1 MKTIT
6 NKGNKILHVGS
17 LMLLPEESHELP
29 KEYENNPVLDFF
41 AKRGTICITEDI
53 PPQEGAKD
61 RVEEN
66 TPPQDDAKDSSEEST
81 PPQEP
86 AGEAAVD
93 EKKRTHAIRQGK
105 VREVW
110 CMDLPS
116 LCA

>member
-41 AKRGTICITEDI
+41 AKRGTICITED
-53 PPQEGAKD
+53 GAKD
-61 RVEEN
+61 SVEEN
-66 TPPQDDAKDSSEEST
+66 TPPQDGAKDSSEEST

-86 AGEAAVD
+86 AGEAAAD
-93 EKKRTHAIRQGK
+93 EKENTRNSTRKK
-105 VREVW
+105 
-110 CMDLPS
+110 
-116 LCA
+116 

>member
-61 RVEEN
+61 SVEEN

-81 PPQEP
+81 PPQES
-86 AGEAAVD
+86 AGEAAAD
-93 EKKRTHAIRQGK
+93 EKENTRNSTRKK
-105 VREVW
+105 
-110 CMDLPS
+110 
-116 LCA
+116 

>member
-61 RVEEN
+61 SVEEN
-66 TPPQDDAKDSSEEST
+66 TPPQDGAKDSSEEST

-86 AGEAAVD
+86 AGEAAAD
-93 EKKRTHAIRQGK
+93 EKENTRNSARKK
-105 VREVW
+105 
-110 CMDLPS
+110 
-116 LCA
+116 

>member
-41 AKRGTICITEDI
+41 AKRGTICITED
-53 PPQEGAKD
+53 
-61 RVEEN
+61 V
-66 TPPQDDAKDSSEEST
+66 

-86 AGEAAVD
+86 SEAAAD
-93 EKKRTHAIRQGK
+93 EKENTRNSTRKK
-105 VREVW
+105 
-110 CMDLPS
+110 
-116 LCA
+116 

>member
-41 AKRGTICITEDI
+41 AKRGTICITEDV

-61 RVEEN
+61 SVEEN
-66 TPPQDDAKDSSEEST
+66 TPPQNGAKDSGEEST

-86 AGEAAVD
+86 AGEAAAD
-93 EKKRTHAIRQGK
+93 EKENTRNSTKK
-105 VREVW
+105 K
-110 CMDLPS
+110 
-116 LCA
+116 

>member
-29 KEYENNPVLDFF
+29 KEYEKNPVLDFF
-41 AKRGTICITEDI
+41 AKRGTICITEDV

-61 RVEEN
+61 SVEEN
-66 TPPQDDAKDSSEEST
+66 TPPQDGAKDSSEEST

-86 AGEAAVD
+86 AGEAAAD
-93 EKKRTHAIRQGK
+93 EKENTRNSTRKK
-105 VREVW
+105 
-110 CMDLPS
+110 
-116 LCA
+116 

>member
-17 LMLLPEESHELP
+17 LMLLPEESYELP

-41 AKRGTICITEDI
+41 AKRGTICITEDV

-61 RVEEN
+61 SVEEN
-66 TPPQDDAKDSSEEST
+66 TPPQDGAKDSSEEST

-86 AGEAAVD
+86 SEAAAD
-93 EKKRTHAIRQGK
+93 EKENTRNSTRKK
-105 VREVW
+105 
-110 CMDLPS
+110 
-116 LCA
+116 

>member
-17 LMLLPEESHELP
+17 LMLLPEKSHELP

-41 AKRGTICITEDI
+41 AKRGTICITEDV

-61 RVEEN
+61 SVEEN
-66 TPPQDDAKDSSEEST
+66 TPPQDGAKDSSEETT

-93 EKKRTHAIRQGK
+93 EKENTRNSARKK
-105 VREVW
+105 
-110 CMDLPS
+110 
-116 LCA
+116 

>member
-66 TPPQDDAKDSSEEST
+66 TPPQDGAKDSSEEST

-86 AGEAAVD
+86 SEAAAD
-93 EKKRTHAIRQGK
+93 EKENTRNSTRKK
-105 VREVW
+105 
-110 CMDLPS
+110 
-116 LCA
+116 

>member
-41 AKRGTICITEDI
+41 AKRGTICITEDV

-61 RVEEN
+61 SVEEN
-66 TPPQDDAKDSSEEST
+66 TPPQDGAKDSGEEST

-86 AGEAAVD
+86 AGEAAAD
-93 EKKRTHAIRQGK
+93 EKENTRNSTRKK
-105 VREVW
+105 
-110 CMDLPS
+110 
-116 LCA
+116 

>member
-41 AKRGTICITEDI
+41 AKRGTVCITEDV

-61 RVEEN
+61 SVEEN
-66 TPPQDDAKDSSEEST
+66 TPPQEGAKDSGEEST

-86 AGEAAVD
+86 AEEAAAD
-93 EKKRTHAIRQGK
+93 EKENTRNSTRKK
-105 VREVW
+105 
-110 CMDLPS
+110 
-116 LCA
+116 

>member
-41 AKRGTICITEDI
+41 EKRGTICITEDV

-66 TPPQDDAKDSSEEST
+66 TPPQDDAKDSGEEST

-86 AGEAAVD
+86 AGEAAAD
-93 EKKRTHAIRQGK
+93 EKENTRNSTRKK
-105 VREVW
+105 
-110 CMDLPS
+110 
-116 LCA
+116 

>member
-41 AKRGTICITEDI
+41 AKRGTVCITEDV
-53 PPQEGAKD
+53 PTQEGAKD
-61 RVEEN
+61 SVEEN
-66 TPPQDDAKDSSEEST
+66 TPPQDGAKDSGEEST

-86 AGEAAVD
+86 AEEAAAD
-93 EKKRTHAIRQGK
+93 EKENTRNSTRKK
-105 VREVW
+105 
-110 CMDLPS
+110 
-116 LCA
+116 

>member
-41 AKRGTICITEDI
+41 AKRGTICITEDV

-61 RVEEN
+61 SVEEN

-81 PPQEP
+81 PPQES

-93 EKKRTHAIRQGK
+93 EKENTRGRPSCAARFHAAPRDFCG
-105 VREVW
+105 
-110 CMDLPS
+110 
-116 LCA
+116 

>member
-17 LMLLPEESHELP
+17 LMLLPEESHGLP

-41 AKRGTICITEDI
+41 AKRGTVCITEDV

-66 TPPQDDAKDSSEEST
+66 TPPQDGAKDSSEEST

-86 AGEAAVD
+86 AGEAAAD
-93 EKKRTHAIRQGK
+93 EKENTRNSTRRK
-105 VREVW
+105 
-110 CMDLPS
+110 
-116 LCA
+116 

>member
-29 KEYENNPVLDFF
+29 KEYEKNPVLDFF
-41 AKRGTICITEDI
+41 AKRGTICITEDVPPQDGAKDSVEENT

-61 RVEEN
+61 
-66 TPPQDDAKDSSEEST
+66 SGEEST

-86 AGEAAVD
+86 AEEAAAD
-93 EKKRTHAIRQGK
+93 EKENTRNSTRKK
-105 VREVW
+105 
-110 CMDLPS
+110 
-116 LCA
+116 

>member
-41 AKRGTICITEDI
+41 AKRGTICITEDV

-61 RVEEN
+61 SVEEN

-81 PPQEP
+81 PPQES
-86 AGEAAVD
+86 AEEAAAD
-93 EKKRTHAIRQGK
+93 EKENTRNSTRKK
-105 VREVW
+105 
-110 CMDLPS
+110 
-116 LCA
+116 

>member
-41 AKRGTICITEDI
+41 AKRGTICITEDV

-61 RVEEN
+61 SVEEN
-66 TPPQDDAKDSSEEST
+66 TPPQDGAKDSSEEST

-86 AGEAAVD
+86 SEAAAD
-93 EKKRTHAIRQGK
+93 EKENTRNSTRKK
-105 VREVW
+105 
-110 CMDLPS
+110 
-116 LCA
+116 

>member
-41 AKRGTICITEDI
+41 AKRGTICITEDV
-53 PPQEGAKD
+53 PPQEDAKD
-61 RVEEN
+61 SVEEN

-81 PPQEP
+81 PPQES

-93 EKKRTHAIRQGK
+93 EKENTRNSTRKK
-105 VREVW
+105 
-110 CMDLPS
+110 
-116 LCA
+116 

>member
-41 AKRGTICITEDI
+41 AKRGTVCITEDV
-53 PPQEGAKD
+53 PPQDGAKD
-61 RVEEN
+61 SVEEN
-66 TPPQDDAKDSSEEST
+66 TPPKDGAKDSSEEST

-86 AGEAAVD
+86 AGEAAAD
-93 EKKRTHAIRQGK
+93 EKENTRNSTRKK
-105 VREVW
+105 
-110 CMDLPS
+110 
-116 LCA
+116 

>member
-29 KEYENNPVLDFF
+29 KEYENNPVLDFL
-41 AKRGTICITEDI
+41 AKRGTVCITEDVPPQNGAEDNVEENT

-61 RVEEN
+61 SG
-66 TPPQDDAKDSSEEST
+66 KEST

-86 AGEAAVD
+86 AEEAAVD
-93 EKKRTHAIRQGK
+93 EKENTRNSTRKK
-105 VREVW
+105 
-110 CMDLPS
+110 
-116 LCA
+116 

>member
-41 AKRGTICITEDI
+41 AKRGTVCITEDV
-53 PPQEGAKD
+53 PPEEGAKD

-66 TPPQDDAKDSSEEST
+66 TPPQDGAKDSSEEST

-86 AGEAAVD
+86 AGEAAAD
-93 EKKRTHAIRQGK
+93 EKENTRNSTRKK
-105 VREVW
+105 
-110 CMDLPS
+110 
-116 LCA
+116 

>member
-41 AKRGTICITEDI
+41 AKRGTICITEDV

-61 RVEEN
+61 SVEEN
-66 TPPQDDAKDSSEEST
+66 TPPQDGAKDSSEEST

-93 EKKRTHAIRQGK
+93 EKENTRNSARKK
-105 VREVW
+105 
-110 CMDLPS
+110 
-116 LCA
+116 

>member
-41 AKRGTICITEDI
+41 AKRGTVCITEDV

-66 TPPQDDAKDSSEEST
+66 TPPQDGAKDSGEEST

-86 AGEAAVD
+86 AEEAAAD
-93 EKKRTHAIRQGK
+93 EKENTRNSTRKK
-105 VREVW
+105 
-110 CMDLPS
+110 
-116 LCA
+116 

>member
-17 LMLLPEESHELP
+17 LMLLLEESHELP

-41 AKRGTICITEDI
+41 AKRGTICITEDV

-61 RVEEN
+61 SVEEN
-66 TPPQDDAKDSSEEST
+66 TPPQDGAKDSSEEST

-93 EKKRTHAIRQGK
+93 EKENTRNSTRKK
-105 VREVW
+105 
-110 CMDLPS
+110 
-116 LCA
+116 

>member
-41 AKRGTICITEDI
+41 AKRGTICITEDV

-81 PPQEP
+81 PPQES
-86 AGEAAVD
+86 AGEAAAD
-93 EKKRTHAIRQGK
+93 EKENTRNSTRKK
-105 VREVW
+105 
-110 CMDLPS
+110 
-116 LCA
+116 